1 MTHTVQKI
9 YARQKIPLAVAFADG
24 SERTTAAVFFPG
36 WSSVQSCNTEGE
48 AAASRRTTTE
58 ESPAEGARD
67 RDVAVFVAEAIA
79 TDSLSLPIQIHR
91 KSFYYNP
98 VTYSTTTSPQKY
110 FRRRHHR
117 RPADSG
123 TENRNR
129 SVCVF
134 LFLYY
139 LWLSNGMQRNLGLLC
154 SDQTMWAVSV
164 SVCVCVREKVR
175 GGERAQRGVFI
186 VREKGGR
193 GWNGGGKGEGQRD
206 TSPNGKGFCE
216 YLLQDH
222 GDFLNFNFKFNGK
235 KNIGLIWANEI
246 SAWCVIW

>member
-1 MTHTVQKI
+1 M
-9 YARQKIPLAVAFADG
+9 AFADG

-58 ESPAEGARD
+58 ESPEEGARD
-67 RDVAVFVAEAIA
+67 RGVAVFVAEAIA

-98 VTYSTTTSPQKY
+98 LTYSTTSPQKY
-110 FRRRHHR
+110 FRRHHHR
-117 RPADSG
+117 RRANSE
-123 TENRNR
+123 TENWNR
-129 SVCVF
+129 SACAC

-139 LWLSNGMQRNLGLLC
+139 LWLSNGMLRNLGLFC

-175 GGERAQRGVFI
+175 GGERCVFI

-193 GWNGGGKGEGQRD
+193 VWNGDGEGEGQKD
-206 TSPNGKGFCE
+206 TSPNRRGFCE
-216 YLLQDH
+216 YLLQIM
-222 GDFLNFNFKFNGK
+222 GIFLILNLNLIGK
-235 KNIGLIWANEI
+235 KNWTYRAQMI
-246 SAWCVIW
+246 